1 MIKEKQI
8 KVDEKPKIAN
18 EVSIGKSVYQSIYT
32 AYRAANV
39 VYTTAVLAADAAY
52 PPHLLTHA
60 WARSAHAAAYS
71 AAYEVYQNAA
81 NEAWNAAWNAAEKK
95 LKI

>member
-8 KVDEKPKIAN
+8 KVDEKLKIAN
-18 EVSIGKSVYQSIYT
+18 EVSIGKSVYQSTYAAYKAANAVYT
-32 AYRAANV
+32 ASV
-39 VYTTAVLAADAAY
+39 QAADAAY
-52 PPHLLTHA
+52 TPYLLIHDGA
-60 WARSAHAAAYS
+60 KAAHAAAYS

-81 NEAWNAAWNAAEKK
+81 NDAWNAAGKK